1 MGHGTGSGV
10 SQGEPSHSS
19 TWGPAVDG
27 NTIGDAIARYRRA
40 RGLSQA
46 ELAERLASVSGRPT
60 VTRHDISRWE
70 RGVRTPRPFWLRHLV
85 AALDTDPATLT
96 GSTDSTDEA
105 IRLAHEWLVTRPPQI
120 RHVGAGRRVG
130 MESAQAVE
138 RRVVELRRLDDK
150 LGGLDTLPLVERELA
165 AIEHVLIETSYTE
178 VTGRRLLR
186 AVGELAQVA
195 GWVASDAGQYA
206 RAQRHYLKGV
216 RAAHAAGDQLVAAN
230 LLSSLAYQVANVG
243 RPREAALLAAT
254 AVRGAEAAT
263 GRVRA
268 LLLERVAWAYARA
281 GDDRETDR
289 VLAEVDEA
297 FDTATDVEPDWVYW
311 LDRGEI
317 DIMAGRVNVEL
328 RRPLRA
334 VPLLSAAITEYDQ
347 SRAREVGLYETW
359 LAESYAQANELD
371 AAMATLGSA
380 EEKAARVH
388 SARLSARIRYVR
400 RMLFR

>member
-1 MGHGTGSGV
+1 M
-10 SQGEPSHSS
+10 
-19 TWGPAVDG
+19 DG

-46 ELAERLASVSGRPT
+46 ELAERLARVSGRPT

-70 RGVRTPRPFWLRHLV
+70 RGVRTPRPFWLRHLAV
-85 AALDTDPATLT
+85 ALGVDPATLAGEVDT
-96 GSTDSTDEA
+96 GSTAEA
-105 IRLAHEWLVTRPPQI
+105 IRLAHEWLVSRPPQI
-120 RHVGAGRRVG
+120 RQLSAGRRVG
-130 MESAQAVE
+130 HELAEVVE
-138 RRVVELRRLDDK
+138 RRVIELRRLDDR
-150 LGGLDTLPLVERELA
+150 LGGIDTLPLVERELA
-165 AIEHVLIETSYTE
+165 AVAHVLDAASYTE

-206 RAQRHYLKGV
+206 RAQRHYLQGV

-230 LLSSLAYQVANVG
+230 LLSSLAYQVASVG
-243 RPREAALLAAT
+243 PPRDAVLLAAT
-254 AVRGAEAAT
+254 AVRGAEVAT

-281 GDDRETDR
+281 GDAREADR

-297 FDTATDVEPDWVYW
+297 FETATDDEPDWVYW

-334 VPLLSAAITEYDQ
+334 VPLLSAAIAGYDT

-359 LAESYAQANELD
+359 LAESYLQANELD
-371 AAMATLGSA
+371 AAAATLESA
-380 EEKAARVH
+380 EAKAARIH
-388 SARLSARIRYVR
+388 SARLAARVRHVR
-400 RMLFR
+400 RMLRRK